1 MTKHAKKQ
9 LGAIVHKTGV
19 KFGVWAPFAKGV
31 SVTGSFN
38 DWQKTPMEPDGEGR
52 WFVDVKDA
60 KAGQEYKFAIQT
72 ETDELYRNDPRSL
85 AMTTVAGNSVIV
97 DTDFDW
103 EDDDFTP
110 PPFNEQVIY
119 EMHLG
124 TFYRDDPAVVG
135 SFQTA
140 MEKLSHLH
148 ELGVNMIE
156 LMPINTMAMDRGW
169 GYASDYIYSV
179 ESLYGGRHGLLEFV
193 KAAHKLGI
201 GVILDVVYNHIGP
214 DEELDLWQFD
224 GWSENNKGGI
234 YFYNDWRSETP
245 WGDTRPDYG
254 RPEVRQYILDNVL
267 MWLEECRLDGL
278 RLDSTVYLRN
288 VRGYNNDPDHDIP
301 EAWLLLQDVNDLAK
315 KVNPKAIMI
324 GEDIAYN
331 EYITRPHSE
340 GGAGFDAQWEVT
352 FPQILRNAL
361 EVVNDSDR
369 NLTDICSALEK
380 RYNGQSFQRVI
391 YSDSHDSAAN
401 GAARLSE
408 EISPG
413 NPSSVF
419 ARKRS
424 LLASAIV
431 LTAPGI
437 PMLFQGQE
445 FMQGGSFNDWETLDW
460 DKAEQFDGIVLA
472 TKHLIA
478 LRKNQHGNTGGLC
491 GPSVR
496 IMHLNE
502 DSKVLAYHRWG
513 VGGPGDDVM
522 VIINLANTKH
532 NDYWLNFPRHG
543 VWTARFC
550 SDWEGYDPDFKNITT
565 EQVHVE
571 GEGGSLPLAPYSVT
585 ILSQDS

>member
-1 MTKHAKKQ
+1 MTKHTKTQ
-9 LGAIVHKTGV
+9 LGAIVYKSGV
-19 KFGVWAPFAKGV
+19 KFGVWAPFAKAV
-31 SVTGSFN
+31 AVTGSFN
-38 DWQKTPMEPDGEGR
+38 DWQKTDMQPDGAGN
-52 WFVDVKDA
+52 WSVDIKGA

-72 ETDELYRNDPRSL
+72 EADELFHNDPRSL
-85 AMTTVAGNSVIV
+85 ALTTVAGNSVIV
-97 DTDFDW
+97 DTDFEW
-103 EDDDFTP
+103 GDDTFTP
-110 PPFNEQVIY
+110 PLFNEQVIY
-119 EMHLG
+119 ELHLG
-124 TFYRDDPAVVG
+124 TFHRNDPAVVG
-135 SFQTA
+135 NFQTA
-140 MEKLSHLH
+140 QEKLPYLA
-148 ELGVNMIE
+148 ELGINMIE

-179 ESLYGGRHGLLEFV
+179 ESLYGGRRALLEFV
-193 KAAHKLGI
+193 KAAHQLGI
-201 GVILDVVYNHIGP
+201 GVILDVVYNHFGP

-278 RLDSTVYLRN
+278 RLDSTIYLRN
-288 VRGYNNDPDHDIP
+288 VQGRNDDPEHDLP
-301 EAWLLLQDVNDLAK
+301 EGWLLMQDVNALAK
-315 KVNPKAIMI
+315 KVKPQAIMI

-331 EYITRPHSE
+331 QHITKPQQES
-340 GGAGFDAQWEVT
+340 GAGFDAQWEVVL
-352 FPQILRNAL
+352 PQILRNAL
-361 EVVNDSDR
+361 ETSNDTDR
-369 NLTDICSALEK
+369 NLIDICTALEK
-380 RYNGQSFQRVI
+380 RYNGQPFQRIV

-401 GAARLSE
+401 GSARLSE

-413 NPSSVF
+413 NPSSLY

-424 LLASAIV
+424 LLASSIV

-478 LRKNQHGNTGGLC
+478 LRKNTYGNTRGLM
-491 GPSVR
+491 GSSVS

-502 DSKVLAYHRWG
+502 DNKVLAYHRWDQ
-513 VGGPGDDVM
+513 GGPKDDTM
-522 VIINLANTKH
+522 VVVNFANSTH
-532 NDYWLNFPRHG
+532 AEYWLDFPCDG
-543 VWTARFC
+543 TWVARFC
-550 SDWEGYDPDFKNITT
+550 SDWKGYDPDFKNNAQAEVVVKDGRGT
-565 EQVHVE
+565 
-571 GEGGSLPLAPYSVT
+571 LALGPYSVT
-585 ILSQDS
+585 ILSRD